1 MLSIISRRLPFEF
14 TISSRST
21 ALVKESSLTT
31 DDNIIYDDPDAA
43 LELAKSIN
51 KTEAKEQ
58 EAARLVYETHECLVT
73 EKPTER
79 RRQTGV
85 VFRDTP
91 TVQQK
96 KPLDQSQ
103 KLKGVQVMSVEE
115 RSSEG
120 AGSIP
125 EVPDEPTIGPEAD
138 DDSEDNWGTKSNN
151 EVEDIPWVDT
161 DDDKDD
167 DDEEEDNDDDQSI
180 DLEET
185 DDEENLHDNDETQRD
200 EYVHEDEYVHVDD
213 DERTELD
220 NKDQAIDDTKMND
233 DDKVEKEKDTDQEP
247 IQEQAKYEVAGV
259 LVSMTHKEKPILL
272 ISTSSQSVSSNYS
285 YQFLISSPE
294 HSLLGTVKE
303 SEDAEIT
310 SMVDVQIQQEI
321 PVALSVPLLDV
332 LASAI
337 PPTPPPIQTTTT
349 TTAEA
354 PSSTTVIPDSKT
366 LSTLQL
372 RVSDLEQEKP
382 NEPLEKDSQKSV
394 ADIYKI
400 KMEHAEKNKS
410 YLKHLTHEAYYE
422 ALTESLI
429 LDEDDMEKAKNVED
443 STQKKRQ
450 NEDRDQDPSAGPDQG
465 LKKRKT
471 SKDAK
476 PSKKPKLTG
485 SSKHTTSS
493 QPKSTRKSM
502 QAEEIVFE
510 AIDTVI
516 SLNQGDDMGNA
527 EEKLNVETSPMT
539 DKSTWFTQPSRP
551 PTPDPEW
558 NKGKLVENTPAQNWL
573 NDLANAEKPPLTFND
588 LMSNP
593 IDFSTFVMNRLK
605 ISKLTKSNLVGST
618 YNLLKGTCKSCVEL
632 EYNMKKCHLTVPV
645 DFFFNNDLEY
655 LRGGSTDRKYTASI
669 TKTKAA
675 KYDVE
680 GIEDM
685 VPKFCSLVKV
695 AYEKVSKHDVYLTMR
710 ILSVTSVTIDEWY
723 GYGYLKEIVMRRADQ
738 KLYKFMEGD
747 FLRLHLNDI
756 EDILLLFTQNKLN
769 NLDRN
774 VTIYLVVGLPL
785 RRHLEEIHVTWA
797 QFWKKSDKMANGY
810 DEGTK
815 NCNQNMETTFGK
827 DVMPSGSTVNNEAL
841 KTLAWQWRLDCL

>member
-1 MLSIISRRLPFEF
+1 
-14 TISSRST
+14 
-21 ALVKESSLTT
+21 
-31 DDNIIYDDPDAA
+31 
-43 LELAKSIN
+43 KSIN
-51 KTEAKEQ
+51 KIEAKEQ
-58 EAARLVYETHECLVT
+58 DDARLVYETHECLVT
-73 EKPTER
+73 EKPTKR

-91 TVQQK
+91 TVPQK

-167 DDEEEDNDDDQSI
+167 DDERDDNDDDQII

-185 DDEENLHDNDETQRD
+185 NDEENLHDNDEM
-200 EYVHEDEYVHVDD
+200 
-213 DERTELD
+213 
-220 NKDQAIDDTKMND
+220 K
-233 DDKVEKEKDTDQEP
+233 
-247 IQEQAKYEVAGV
+247 
-259 LVSMTHKEKPILL
+259 HKEK
-272 ISTSSQSVSSNYS
+272 S
-285 YQFLISSPE
+285 
-294 HSLLGTVKE
+294 TVKE
-303 SEDAEIT
+303 STDAEIT
-310 SMVDVQIQQEI
+310 SIIDVQIQQEI
-321 PVALSVPLLDV
+321 HVALSAPFLD
-332 LASAI
+332 
-337 PPTPPPIQTTTT
+337 
-349 TTAEA
+349 
-354 PSSTTVIPDSKT
+354 IPDSIS
-366 LSTLQL
+366 LFALQL
-372 RVSDLEQEKP
+372 RKP

-429 LDEDDMEKAKNVED
+429 LDEDDMEKAKTIED

-450 NEDRDQDPSAGPDQG
+450 NGDRDQDPSGGPDQG

-695 AYEKVSKHDVYLTMR
+695 AYEKY
-710 ILSVTSVTIDEWY
+710 
-723 GYGYLKEIVMRRADQ
+723 A
-738 KLYKFMEGD
+738 
-747 FLRLHLNDI
+747 
-756 EDILLLFTQNKLN
+756 
-769 NLDRN
+769 
-774 VTIYLVVGLPL
+774 
-785 RRHLEEIHVTWA
+785 
-797 QFWKKSDKMANGY
+797 
-810 DEGTK
+810 
-815 NCNQNMETTFGK
+815 
-827 DVMPSGSTVNNEAL
+827 AL
-841 KTLAWQWRLDCL
+841 GISHYRPKR

>member
-1 MLSIISRRLPFEF
+1 MTRFLMDLAHNLTNKIDDISGLFGPTLFKSSGRNIPHSFE
-14 TISSRST
+14 TTLSSRCYLKKILIPGSQIVIPRLLPDVLPSSAVSEVQT
-21 ALVKESSLTT
+21 VFNQMEAVVKQCSKESSLTT

-115 RSSEG
+115 RL
-120 AGSIP
+120 AADTKKA
-125 EVPDEPTIGPEAD
+125 VPDEPTIGPEAD

-410 YLKHLTHEAYYE
+410 YLKHPTHEAYYE

-429 LDEDDMEKAKNVED
+429 LDEDDMEKAKTIED
-443 STQKKRQ
+443 STKKKRQ
-450 NEDRDQDPSAGPDQG
+450 NGDRDQDPYARPDQG

-476 PSKKPKLTG
+476 PSKKPNLT
-485 SSKHTTSS
+485 
-493 QPKSTRKSM
+493 
-502 QAEEIVFE
+502 
-510 AIDTVI
+510 DTDI
-516 SLNQGDDMGNA
+516 LLNQGDDMGNT
-527 EEKLNVETSPMT
+527 EEKLNVETAPMP
-539 DKSTWFTQPSRP
+539 DKSTWFMQPSRP
-551 PTPDPEW
+551 PTLDPKW

-573 NDLANAEKPPLTFND
+573 NDLANAGKPPLTFND
-588 LMSNP
+588 LMNNP
-593 IDFSTFVMNRLK
+593 IDFSAFVMNRR
-605 ISKLTKSNLVGST
+605 
-618 YNLLKGTCKSCVEL
+618 
-632 EYNMKKCHLTVPV
+632 LTVPI

-685 VPKFCSLVKV
+685 VPKLCSPVKKKLNISKPQIRDV
-695 AYEKVSKHDVYLTMR
+695 DLSRIASYTTILEHQGVIYEDKLKRRRLMR
-710 ILSVTSVTIDEWY
+710 TE
-723 GYGYLKEIVMRRADQ
+723 E
-738 KLYKFMEGD
+738 LYKFNDGTLTSIRDTLHQMLMNLS
-747 FLRLHLNDI
+747 LRY
-756 EDILLLFTQNKLN
+756 NK
-769 NLDRN
+769 
-774 VTIYLVVGLPL
+774 
-785 RRHLEEIHVTWA
+785 A
-797 QFWKKSDKMANGY
+797 
-810 DEGTK
+810 
-815 NCNQNMETTFGK
+815 
-827 DVMPSGSTVNNEAL
+827 
-841 KTLAWQWRLDCL
+841 